1 MFKLPT
7 KAQDDNYYYY
17 FDDKTKQTK
26 ADKSRIDVPG
36 EPLYETMN
44 QYNLNGNYK
53 MLAWSDQIPND
64 TMYTTSGA
72 HSKGLFILDME
83 NEDAV
88 YIMHST
94 PRYPA
99 IYNDPEKGSQIDI
112 HINPRNRI
120 YGQSFF
126 CMSLKVD

>member
-1 MFKLPT
+1 MFKLPN

-17 FDDKTKQTK
+17 FDDQTNRTR
-26 ADKSRIDVPG
+26 ADQSRIDVPG
-36 EPLYETMN
+36 EPLYETLN
-44 QYNLNGNYK
+44 QYNLNSKYK
-53 MLAWSDQIPND
+53 MLAWSDQRPND
-64 TMYTTSGA
+64 TKSKSSGA

-83 NEDAV
+83 NGDAV

-99 IYNDPEKGSQIDI
+99 VNNDPEKGNQIEITISD
-112 HINPRNRI
+112 RNRI